1 MVIRSAPPMDFD
13 CLVVGHGAAG
23 LLCASRLAS
32 RNVRVAVVG
41 TGETSTSLSTG
52 CISVLDQIEGDLIDP
67 NVLASQFPYSL
78 AGKDRD
84 EVIMALE
91 DLYSFLIP
99 DLEIQGLPMRGNP
112 LSIRRMLTS
121 LGTPYQCSIPQMYNL
136 GGRLE
141 HISEKGTSLLGIMGH
156 RDSDPDL
163 ASRMIK
169 STLDMEIRSFWT
181 KPSSLEGRTDL
192 TACEVSRLAKRKDLT
207 DDLAEAISEVEGELV
222 GIPPVFDLS
231 GYQEGMSFLERSS
244 GKKVFEL
251 VTPLS
256 LPGRRLQAAMESMAR
271 AKGCTMLLGWRALDV
286 EIINGKVTGVV
297 LNSRS
302 REARVDLSSIVLAT
316 GDSVGGGLTLKDQSM
331 FEPLMGASCTLM
343 REDLRTL
350 HAEDLVGLSNAGV
363 EVDSVLRPRCSGEI
377 ISNAAVAGSVI
388 SGFSYPSGGG
398 MGAAMLTAWL
408 AAQTIM
414 EVVG

>member
-1 MVIRSAPPMDFD
+1 MTIRPSLHLDFD

-32 RNVRVAVVG
+32 RGVKVAVVG

-52 CISVLDQIEGDLIDP
+52 CISVVDQIDGDLIDP
-67 NVLASQFPYSL
+67 NVLSSLFPYSL
-78 AGKDRD
+78 TGDDHD
-84 EVIMALE
+84 EVIITLE

-99 DLEIQGLPMRGNP
+99 DLEKQGLPMRGNP

-121 LGTPYQCSIPQMYNL
+121 LGTPYQCSIPQMYTL
-136 GGRLE
+136 RGRLE
-141 HISEKGTSLLGIMGH
+141 HLSEKETSLLGIMGH

-163 ASRMIK
+163 ASRMVK
-169 STLDMEIRSFWT
+169 STLDMEIHPFWT

-192 TACEVSRLAKRKDLT
+192 TVSEVARLANRKDLM
-207 DDLAEAISEVEGELV
+207 DELAGALSETEGELV

-244 GKKVFEL
+244 GKEVFEL
-251 VTPLS
+251 VTPFS

-271 AKGCTMLLGWRALDV
+271 SKGCTMLLGWRAVDV
-286 EIINGKVTGVV
+286 EIFNGEVTGAV
-297 LNSRS
+297 LSSGS
-302 REARVDLSSIVLAT
+302 REARVDLSSMVLAT

-331 FEPLMGASCTLM
+331 LEPLMGASCTLM
-343 REDLRTL
+343 GEDLRTL
-350 HAEDLVGLSNAGV
+350 QAEDMVKLSNAGV

-377 ISNAAVAGSVI
+377 IANAAAAGSVI

-398 MGAAMLTAWL
+398 LGAAMLTSWL

-414 EVVG
+414 EVIM